1 MPHRDQGMMRRMPYI
16 ILVSDGEDGSMT
28 LCERVGSADFEA
40 EHFRRCLADRL
51 AWAAQDA
58 EREATREPQR
68 EITTGDRRRDMATV
82 G

>member
-1 MPHRDQGMMRRMPYI
+1 MMRRMPYI
-16 ILVSDGEDGSMT
+16 ILVSDGDDGSMT

-58 EREATREPQR
+58 ERESTRAPRR
-68 EITTGDRRRDMATV
+68 EISSGDRQRDMATV
-82 G
+82 A